1 MTAWALDC
9 RSNKFS
15 HTLVMLGALAILCCC
30 SIFAAS
36 AAEHS
41 VGGIGAGVPGY
52 LARIERDDPQEV
64 ERALRKAEQY
74 YLDNGMNPALPAIA
88 FVLHGP
94 EVEIFFRA
102 NYTRYK
108 PIVDLAA
115 RLSAFNVVD
124 IKICRTRLRFLET
137 PASSLLPFVGTVPF
151 GPAEI
156 ERLVEQEGFVQF

>member
-1 MTAWALDC
+1 MAVWALDC
-9 RSNKFS
+9 RSNRS
-15 HTLVMLGALAILCCC
+15 PRTLVIVAALTALWSC

-36 AAEHS
+36 SAQNAS
-41 VGGIGAGVPGY
+41 GVNLGVPGY
-52 LARIERDDPQEV
+52 LARIEQDNPQEV

-102 NYTRYK
+102 NYARYK

-115 RLSAFNVVD
+115 RLSAFNIVD
-124 IKICRTRLRFLET
+124 IKICRTRLRFLEA
-137 PASSLLPFVGTVPF
+137 PASSLFPFVGTVPF
-151 GPAEI
+151 GPSEI
-156 ERLVEQEGFVQF
+156 ERLTDQEGFVQF